1 MLPRIKH
8 TGPLRYTRIAMDLQ
22 LVDLVEFAFFCN
34 KEAAVRVINRVK
46 YSRDPGERPGER
58 DGRDDIK
65 DEAGNKNGAML
76 HRCIA
81 SQHYHYVIYRAER
94 RAKFQ
99 RNSLGHSA
107 RTQVSLAPRRPR
119 LRERVDAIAWFHWQ
133 SEEAELQ
140 LLLCPRTTTILSRYR
155 GAGDRH
161 LGQRSL
167 NRPASLLCSLYAS
180 GSSGSLSLMIRVDFL
195 EA

>member
-1 MLPRIKH
+1 MKN
-8 TGPLRYTRIAMDLQ
+8 
-22 LVDLVEFAFFCN
+22 E
-34 KEAAVRVINRVK
+34 RVATVKREGEGKRNRQK
-46 YSRDPGERPGER
+46 RTCHRGRPDSGSGTESKGEEES
-58 DGRDDIK
+58 

-81 SQHYHYVIYRAER
+81 SQHYHYGIYRAER

-133 SEEAELQ
+133 SGEAELQ

-155 GAGDRH
+155 DAGDCH

-167 NRPASLLCSLYAS
+167 NRPASLLRSLYAS
-180 GSSGSLSLMIRVDFL
+180 ESSGSLSLMIRVDFL